1 MGTKLVKVANV
12 TTLKTPTPASAKI
25 QHGYMDS
32 FHKSGLNL
40 DCLWQ
45 SLGMQYAQL
54 FRDWKSLSSQAMHLW
69 IVKALNLFT
78 ARQFFPFVIHN
89 TKLIGFC
96 LFHEHATL
104 NGHIQ
109 KLWNYHSAMH
119 PNVTINWRR
128 SLHALCTTHHRS
140 RWPRWPRWHRLQW
153 WGSKATSGTSMRMKW
168 PTGCGHCGHLWLRP
182 LRWHSWNT
190 WRLIK
195 KSPEARLVRCLR
207 SLWSKR
213 TQFSVETAV
222 VGGKR
227 SWRTSSGRQHRS
239 PWRAGV
245 TRIAKVIRMNHG
257 FEWRIAL
264 PGVHGRFSDS
274 GKSFSIG
281 VLSQNQAK
289 QKGMSTL
296 RKWIKLNKV
305 TSRNRRVI
313 VQYLVRSYTF
323 CKSEEVN
330 NWNQMWNLEYLPG
343 IKKNTSFLKEQKTIK
358 NAQPSWLS
366 PSKTSD
372 LWL

>member
-12 TTLKTPTPASAKI
+12 GLCWTTTLKTPSPASAKI

-54 FRDWKSLSSQAMHLW
+54 FRDWKSLSSQALHLR

-78 ARQFFPFVIHN
+78 ACQFFPFVIHN

-96 LFHEHATL
+96 LVHEHATL

-109 KLWNYHSAMH
+109 KLWNDHSAMH

-128 SLHALCTTHHRS
+128 SLHTLCATHATHHGS
-140 RWPRWPRWHRLQW
+140 RWPRWPRWPTTWPRWPTRWPRWPRWHGLQW
-153 WGSKATSGTSMRMKW
+153 WRSKATSGTSMRMKW
-168 PTGCGHCGHLWLRP
+168 PTGCGHCGHLWLP

-190 WRLIK
+190 WRLIQ
-195 KSPEARLVRCLR
+195 KSAEACRVRCLR

-222 VGGKR
+222 VGGKG
-227 SWRTSSGRQHRS
+227 SWSSSSGWQHWS

-245 TRIAKVIRMNHG
+245 TGIAKIIRMNHS

-264 PGVHGRFSDS
+264 QGVHGRFGRD

-281 VLSQNQAK
+281 VLSQNPAK
-289 QKGMSTL
+289 QKCMSTL
-296 RKWIKLNKV
+296 RKWTKFNKV
-305 TSRNRRVI
+305 TSRNRRVM
-313 VQYLVRSYTF
+313 VTVWHLVRSCAF
-323 CKSEEVN
+323 CKSGEVN
-330 NWNQMWNLEYLPG
+330 N
-343 IKKNTSFLKEQKTIK
+343 
-358 NAQPSWLS
+358 
-366 PSKTSD
+366 
-372 LWL
+372 